1 MGWASERAHDT
12 IAMLALDKQGHI
24 AAGTS
29 TNGNCGKVPGRVGDA
44 AVIGAGAY
52 ARGARGGVPGG
63 ACGATGDGDIMMRFL
78 PCYQVL

>member
-1 MGWASERAHDT
+1 
-12 IAMLALDKQGHI
+12 MLALDKHGRI

-44 AVIGAGAY
+44 AVVGAGAY
-52 ARGARGGVPGG
+52 ARGTRRGVPGG

-78 PCYQVL
+78 PCYQVAFLQF